1 MVANQI
7 ISLTECILVICHVGL
22 SYRTSVIP
30 LFLESTARHASGK
43 EEYRTPVGGNEI
55 IKNHNSST
63 YSSSFLCFED

>member
-7 ISLTECILVICHVGL
+7 ISLTECILAICHVGL

-43 EEYRTPVGGNEI
+43 EEYHTPVGGNEI
-55 IKNHNSST
+55 MII
-63 YSSSFLCFED
+63 